1 MGLAA
6 GNILNLPF
14 ATCLLVLPTSI
25 CYTFNGSI
33 VNGDYALEN
42 APCQAQTKGVTPV
55 ITHHASVD
63 SPNSS
68 IPLTLDEQHAK
79 LRQLRHQLLL
89 HYRPIIQE
97 GAGPIRVMA
106 RMVGDLQQRCR
117 ELQITEEVMS
127 TEIVNRTIGDVDL
140 RQVVECIGE
149 PGGPGD
155 YRMLAEELGIALP
168 NENIHGYVASG
179 ETYLWLKNEVM
190 ECERLLLAEHFD
202 IRIYDIFAVGNPI
215 LRAWLAAEMQRKE
228 LAVTR
233 DQVYLGLGAMD
244 SINKVLC
251 GLRQMYREQHI
262 SEVAVLFPEP
272 GFGIPEWQA
281 RSYGYRLHC
290 FQTLAEHHFKLT
302 AAQLDDLLAQYSDIR
317 IIYLTITNNPTTFAY
332 SPTELN
338 DIHAVLR
345 KYREQGRE
353 VLILAD
359 LAYIGTGKPEEDQA
373 RMATFSVPDV
383 LEHCI
388 FVSSFSKTH
397 TLTGERF
404 GWVTAGTVDLA
415 NAIAPGWS
423 NSMASMPAEWQLRFM
438 AYMRLMQAR
447 PWITEKL
454 RAFYRLRRQRFIAQL
469 SAINEKMHLFEH
481 IFIDDDATVYNWSK
495 LQPGEDAFSLFEKT
509 GIAGVPGSGFGYT
522 DDYVRFSIGVI
533 PVPEPPLTIV

>member
-1 MGLAA
+1 M
-6 GNILNLPF
+6 
-14 ATCLLVLPTSI
+14 
-25 CYTFNGSI
+25 
-33 VNGDYALEN
+33 
-42 APCQAQTKGVTPV
+42 

-68 IPLTLDEQHAK
+68 IPLTLDEQRAK
-79 LRQLRHQLLL
+79 LRQIRHQLLL

-106 RMVGDLQQRCR
+106 RMVADLQQRCR
-117 ELQITEEVMS
+117 ELQITEEVMN

-140 RQVVECIGE
+140 RRVVECEGE

-179 ETYLWLKNEVM
+179 ETYLWLKNQVM

-202 IRIYDIFAVGNPI
+202 IRIYDILAVGNPI
-215 LRAWLAAEMQRKE
+215 LRDWLAEEMQRKG
-228 LAVTR
+228 LAVTK
-233 DQVYLGLGAMD
+233 DQVYPGLGAMD
-244 SINKVLC
+244 SINKV
-251 GLRQMYREQHI
+251 
-262 SEVAVLFPEP
+262 
-272 GFGIPEWQA
+272 
-281 RSYGYRLHC
+281 C

-353 VLILAD
+353 ILILAD

-373 RMATFSVPDV
+373 RMATFSAPDV

-404 GWVTAGTVDLA
+404 GWVTTGTVALA

-423 NSMASMPAEWQLRFM
+423 NSIASMPAEWQLRFM

-454 RAFYRLRRQRFIAQL
+454 RAFYRLRRQRFIGQL
-469 SAINEKMHLFEH
+469 RAINEKMHLFEH

-533 PVPEPPLTIV
+533 PVIPVPEPPLTIL